1 MTEGKKFDPYAELL
15 RPDEVDPERVPPAI
29 PAATLA
35 LLRDSAEG
43 VEVLMLRKTSEIRF
57 GGMWVFPGG
66 RVDPEDH
73 GADGDQTIAA
83 RRAAARE
90 AREEAGIEV
99 NPEEFVWFSHWTPPP
114 ITPKRFTTWFFAAR
128 AEGHHAEITID
139 GGEIDDHQW
148 INPAHA
154 LALHAAGEIDL
165 VPPTWM
171 TLHQLAARNSVTELL
186 DLLRALPPRV
196 YVTHLGKTPDGD
208 RVALWEGDAG
218 YTAWDAGLPGPRH
231 RLIMAK
237 SGFVF
242 ENSVHP
248 EP

>member
-1 MTEGKKFDPYAELL
+1 MTEGKKFDPYADLL
-15 RPDEVDPERVPPAI
+15 KPDEVDPERVPPAI
-29 PAATLA
+29 PAATLT
-35 LLRDSAEG
+35 LLRDSADG

-73 GADGDQTIAA
+73 APGGDQTMAA

-99 NPEEFVWFSHWTPPP
+99 DPDEFVWFSHWTPPP

-128 AEGHHAEITID
+128 AQGHHAEIIID

-148 INPAHA
+148 INPARA
-154 LALHAAGEIDL
+154 LTRHAAGEIDL

-171 TLHQLAARNSVTELL
+171 TLHQLSARDSVAALL
-186 DLLRALPPRV
+186 DLLRSLPPRV
-196 YVTHLGKTPDGD
+196 YVTHLGKSPEGD

-218 YTAWDAGLPGPRH
+218 YAAWDAGIPGPRH

>member
-15 RPDEVDPERVPPAI
+15 NPDEVDAERVPPPI

-35 LLRDSAEG
+35 LLRDGSAG

-66 RVDPEDH
+66 RVDPEDRLP
-73 GADGDQTIAA
+73 GDDETQAA

-99 NPEEFVWFSHWTPPP
+99 DPAAFVWFSHWTPPP
-114 ITPKRFTTWFFAAR
+114 ITPKRFATWFFAAR
-128 AEGHHAEITID
+128 AEGHHAEVTID

-148 INPAHA
+148 INPAQA
-154 LALHAAGEIDL
+154 LARHAAGEIDL

-171 TLHQLAARNSVTELL
+171 TLHQLAAGDSVAALL
-186 DLLRALPPRV
+186 AILNAQSPRV

-208 RVALWEGDAG
+208 RVALWAGDAG
-218 YTAWDAGLPGPRH
+218 YEAWDANIPGRRH
-231 RLIMAK
+231 RLTMA
-237 SGFVF
+237 STGYLF
-242 ENSVHP
+242 EHS
-248 EP
+248 